1 MLFEKE
7 NKPHHM
13 VYKIG
18 NIKITFS
25 KKFTSKTKFLKK
37 LYNLKYRLYKT
48 FLPERNLK
56 KYKLIIP
63 FGMSCA
69 FSTRFFYYFKFDDST
84 FWNWV
89 WAVDPD
95 VQIKVFEHPE
105 LLFSGNKKFIPH
117 GGGMWACDVTGMSF
131 HSKRF
136 YNDFL
141 KSDGS
146 LDKQM
151 LEEDFEELMSRTKY
165 LYEKTKKYMASKD
178 KKLFAYNM
186 LNLDCDVQ
194 THIEKIKRLYDYIE
208 TKTENFDFLLITA
221 RQNFDKVQC
230 EMSKT
235 HPKIFVRKVKS
246 YYSDGHQDLSRDR
259 IGWIKIF
266 KEFQPEIIQKSKIK
280 TVKFNQIELNK
291 LNE

>member
-1 MLFEKE
+1 
-7 NKPHHM
+7 
-13 VYKIG
+13 
-18 NIKITFS
+18 
-25 KKFTSKTKFLKK
+25 
-37 LYNLKYRLYKT
+37 
-48 FLPERNLK
+48 
-56 KYKLIIP
+56 
-63 FGMSCA
+63 MSCA

-117 GGGMWACDVTGMSF
+117 GGGMLACDVTGMSF